1 MNPKLSALGGRIR
14 LLLRKDP
21 DTATENPY
29 LNARRTWNLA
39 VGSAINRGFIGTM
52 VGGFGMV
59 IALAA
64 VGGMVHIGSQSRFVP
79 YVYVERPNGETQP
92 LGVAVPVS
100 PASPL
105 VINAAVRDFIT
116 DARTVTPD
124 VALQRKAIERVYAKL
139 LPSTAARTRMDEWFA
154 SDPPFKRAAK
164 VVVSVD
170 RATVLLQSPTTMQVD
185 WEEVTHDRQGSQ
197 LGAVRMRALVTFAV
211 ATSTPINTPDA
222 ELALNPARVF
232 VSDFSWTQIK

>member
-1 MNPKLSALGGRIR
+1 MNTTLSAFAGRIKG
-14 LLLRKDP
+14 LFRKAP

-29 LNARRTWNLA
+29 LNARRTWNTH
-39 VGSAINRGFIGTM
+39 VGSAINGRFIGVM

-64 VGGMVHIGSQSRFVP
+64 VGGMIYIGSQSKFVP
-79 YVYVERPNGETQP
+79 YVYVERPNGETQA
-92 LGVAVPVS
+92 LGAAVPVAQ
-100 PASPL
+100 ASQL

-116 DARTVTPD
+116 DARTVSPD
-124 VALQRKAIERVYAKL
+124 VALQRKAVERVYSKL
-139 LPSTAARTRMDEWFA
+139 PPNTAARTKMDEWFA
-154 SDPPFKRAAK
+154 SDPPFKRAEK
-164 VVVSVD
+164 FVVSVD
-170 RATVLLQSPTTMQVD
+170 KATVLMQSPKTLQID

-197 LGAVRMRALVTFAV
+197 LGAARMRALVTFAV
-211 ATSTPINTPDA
+211 ATKTSINTPDA